1 MFVKGL
7 SKFFPFVLLIFITV
21 LIFSPGIST
30 ASWISARAAILIDG
44 NAGKVLYAKQP
55 DLRLPPAS
63 TIKLVTAMVVLDS
76 LEPDTIVTVS
86 PKAVSA
92 SSVRFQLSV
101 GQKLFVRDLLALA
114 LIESVNS
121 AAVTLAEA
129 VAGSEKAFVVMMN
142 RKVRGLGAMNT
153 RFINASGLPGK
164 KQYTT
169 ARDLAKIMEESLKYP
184 LIKEIISTRVKIF
197 NGSNNEI
204 VLLKNTNYMLWT
216 DDGHIG
222 GKTGYTR
229 SARHCFVGASRKG
242 DKTLIIALLGEP
254 VRKKL
259 WLDAEKL
266 LEKGREV
273 LINSI

>member
-1 MFVKGL
+1 MIFLRISRFV
-7 SKFFPFVLLIFITV
+7 FFVFSAALI
-21 LIFSPGIST
+21 LSPGVST
-30 ASWISARAAILIDG
+30 ASDISARAAILIDG

-63 TIKLVTAMVVLDS
+63 TTKLVTAIVVLDS
-76 LEPDTIVTVS
+76 MGPDTIVTVS
-86 PKAVSA
+86 PKAASV
-92 SSVRFQLSV
+92 SSVAPRLSA
-101 GQKLFVRDLLALA
+101 GQKLSVRDLLYRALMR
-114 LIESVNS
+114 SVNG
-121 AAVTLAEA
+121 AVVALAEA

-142 RKVRGLGAMNT
+142 KKVRELGVMNT

-169 ARDLAKIMEESLKYP
+169 ARDLAEIMKESLKYP
-184 LIKEIISTRVKIF
+184 VIEEIISTRVKMF
-197 NGSNNEI
+197 DVSNNKI

-216 DDGHIG
+216 DDDQIG

-242 DKTLIIALLGEP
+242 DKTLIVALLGEP
-254 VRKKL
+254 MRKKL
-259 WLDAEKL
+259 WLDAKKL
-266 LEKGREV
+266 LEKGHEM